1 MFPRRA
7 LLGPTAALVSSLGA
21 SLDFHH
27 GLFAQDDRPLPDAE
41 SFLKE
46 VRANLQLDNDILDGY
61 TYLERRTDADIG
73 FFGGVGTK
81 PPKLYRVYR
90 SRKLDMSYRRLLE
103 LDGEPISDAE
113 LIQQDRRHRAEQLKA
128 ARERARESAKDRAK
142 RLNKAAEAAKE
153 RRDMMAEVLG
163 LFDYRLEHREQLDG
177 RPTIVVS
184 FTPRANVDP
193 KTRPGKILAKS
204 AGRAW
209 MAEDDRQ
216 VIRVEAKATSD
227 ITIGF
232 GLIARL
238 HKGSR
243 IDVRR
248 TQVRNHW
255 LPAGFDFTG
264 SGRTLLFRTF
274 QVDVNAAY
282 SDYEPF
288 TADMLP
294 YEPIEPVEPVD
305 ARETPSR

>member
-1 MFPRRA
+1 MHVPWSTGIGRA
-7 LLGPTAALVSSLGA
+7 LAGLSMGCAVSIAGSSL
-21 SLDFHH
+21 
-27 GLFAQDDRPLPDAE
+27 AQDDRPLPDAE

-46 VRANLQLDNDILDGY
+46 VRENLQLDNDILDGY
-61 TYLERRTDADIG
+61 TYLERRTDVDIG
-73 FFGGVGTK
+73 FFGGVGTE

-90 SRKLDMSYRRLLE
+90 SRELDMFYRRLLE
-103 LDGEPISDAE
+103 VDGEPIDDKE
-113 LIQQDRRHRAEQLKA
+113 LLKQDRRHQAEQLKA
-128 ARERARESAKDRAK
+128 ARERARESEKDRAK
-142 RLNKAAEAAKE
+142 RLNKAVEAAKE
-153 RRDMMAEVLG
+153 RRDMMTEVLG

-209 MAEDDRQ
+209 VAEDDRQ
-216 VIRVEAKATSD
+216 VIRVEAKATGD

-248 TQVRNHW
+248 TQVRNRW

-264 SGRTLLFRTF
+264 TGRTLLFRTF

-282 SDYEPF
+282 SDYEPL

-294 YEPIEPVEPVD
+294 YEPIELID
-305 ARETPSR
+305 ASETPSR